1 MRQVA
6 QTHLENLL
14 AQHRGGSWI
23 GGDDRSQIRKRLGEV
38 LQHLGL
44 GTGIGGT
51 TFIVGSV
58 GGHKSD
64 DRSPKD
70 TESRSA
76 TTLVS
81 NAEPGRFRYLRQA
94 LCRLARNLP
103 GSMTEAGPQALLD
116 LGQQLLDAAHALDQ
130 VVVAQRVGQ
139 PHEA

>member
-14 AQHRGGSWI
+14 AQHRGDSWI
-23 GGDDRSQIRKRLGEV
+23 GGDDRSQIGKRLGEV

-58 GGHKSD
+58 GGHESD
-64 DRSPKD
+64 DRSLKD
-70 TESRSA
+70 AEGPSA

-81 NAEPGRFRYLRQA
+81 NAEPGRFR
-94 LCRLARNLP
+94 
-103 GSMTEAGPQALLD
+103 G
-116 LGQQLLDAAHALDQ
+116 
-130 VVVAQRVGQ
+130 V
-139 PHEA
+139 